1 MNFKTDVI
9 AGLYLHTQ
17 KNIQEL
23 EKTFLGLS
31 LLEEDKRKYE
41 ILSELR
47 VYREYER
54 MLKECLSDNRTK
66 STIINSL
73 NNNLLY
79 VASKYNIDGVRYT
92 YIGSIDTGILI
103 EHNVFDTYN
112 QYKDFLND
120 CTQTINI
127 FSTLLGITIEFKYGG
142 R

>member
-1 MNFKTDVI
+1 MNFKTEVI

-23 EKTFLGLS
+23 EKAFLGLS
-31 LLEEDKRKYE
+31 LLGEDKRKYE

-54 MLKECLSDNRTK
+54 MLKECLSNNKTK

-103 EHNVFDTYN
+103 EHNVFDTYK